1 MSKVKVALKAR
12 SYEVLVSRGILYRL
26 GQMIERYKWGSQIFV
41 VTDPL
46 VNRLYGRLLRSS
58 LPCQML
64 LVKRGEAAKNLKT
77 LSILYDDLVKGS
89 AHRDALVVALGGGVI
104 GDLAGFLAATYMRG
118 INFVQVPTTL
128 LAQVD
133 AAIGGKTGINHPQG
147 KNLIGAFYQ
156 PKLVYIDVETLASL
170 PKRELRTGLVEVVKY
185 GLIDNAS
192 FFNFLERN
200 ISSLKS
206 VKDLDIWEKIVFES
220 AKIKARIV
228 SKDEREAAYRMV
240 LNLGHTFAHAIE
252 AVTHYVTY
260 NHGEAV
266 AIGLVAASKM
276 SQLLGLMDAAEVN
289 RVSKLLTSLGLPT
302 LVRGLSLAQVAKALQ
317 LDKKVRDQRLNFV
330 LPQGLGR
337 VIVRDDVP
345 TEIVQQ
351 TLKEIGC

>member
-1 MSKVKVALKAR
+1 
-12 SYEVLVSRGILYRL
+12 
-26 GQMIERYKWGSQIFV
+26 
-41 VTDPL
+41 
-46 VNRLYGRLLRSS
+46 
-58 LPCQML
+58 
-64 LVKRGEAAKNLKT
+64 
-77 LSILYDDLVKGS
+77 
-89 AHRDALVVALGGGVI
+89 
-104 GDLAGFLAATYMRG
+104 MRG

-351 TLKEIGC
+351 TLKEIGCQ